1 MATNNKS
8 TALAN
13 AQKSSFL
20 TLADTDF
27 SGMLAEELDGLDIS
41 FERIKIP
48 SAGSTV
54 FEMPGED
61 GEPDA
66 VKEFSAVIL
75 YHHPLFCYYKTK
87 YTGGNNPPDCGSFDG
102 ITGIGDP
109 GGNCKTCP
117 LNKFDTGENGS
128 KACKNRRRI
137 YVLREGEVFPLLL
150 SLPTGSLKE
159 FTKYLK
165 RLLANGKKSNAFVTR
180 FSLKKATNISG
191 VVYSQAQFT
200 VDRPLSPEEY
210 ALIEKLTEQIKAF
223 SGSVAFDYENVG
235 DPVNIDIQVD
245 EETGEIIEPLNGT
258 HPAGG
263 GANV

>member
-1 MATNNKS
+1 MATNKKETALQTQSN
-8 TALAN
+8 TGFLALAN
-13 AQKSSFL
+13 
-20 TLADTDF
+20 TDF
-27 SGMLAEELDGLDIS
+27 GSMMAEELDGLDLS

-61 GEPDA
+61 GEPDS

-75 YHHPLFCYYKTK
+75 FHHPLFCYYKTK

-102 ITGIGDP
+102 INGVGDP

-117 LNKFDTGENGS
+117 LNQFDTGENGA

-159 FTKYLK
+159 LTKYLK
-165 RLLANGKKSNAFVTR
+165 RLLSKGKKSNAFVTR
-180 FSLKKATNISG
+180 FSLKKATSNSG
-191 VVYSQAQFT
+191 VVYSQAQF
-200 VDRPLSPEEY
+200 VIERPLNPDEY
-210 ALIEKLTEQIKAF
+210 ALIEKLSEQVKMY
-223 SGSVAFDYENVG
+223 SGNVAFEYENA
-235 DPVNIDIQVD
+235 DDSVNIDIQVD
-245 EETGEIIEPLNGT
+245 EETGEVIEPLT
-258 HPAGG
+258 GG
-263 GANV
+263 GSDV

>member
-1 MATNNKS
+1 MEDLIMATNKKE
-8 TALAN
+8 TALAT
-13 AQKSSFL
+13 AQKSGFL

-27 SGMLAEELDGLDIS
+27 GGLLADELDGLDVS

-66 VKEFSAVIL
+66 IKEFSAVIL
-75 YHHPLFCYYKTK
+75 FHHPLFCYYKTK

-102 ITGIGDP
+102 ICGVGDP
-109 GGNCKTCP
+109 GGNCKICP

-165 RLLANGKKSNAFVTR
+165 RLLAKGK
-180 FSLKKATNISG
+180 
-191 VVYSQAQFT
+191 
-200 VDRPLSPEEY
+200 
-210 ALIEKLTEQIKAF
+210 
-223 SGSVAFDYENVG
+223 
-235 DPVNIDIQVD
+235 
-245 EETGEIIEPLNGT
+245 
-258 HPAGG
+258 
-263 GANV
+263 